1 MNSNEIRNLVQRNF
15 ELNLNQKKRTKK
27 LVHAR
32 AVYFKLCRDC
42 TDLTFAK
49 IGNTLGFSHG
59 NVIHSI
65 NKIFP
70 SFDMYNND
78 YITIYNEI
86 KMQDSKAPLSK
97 RFEAA
102 KNENSNLK
110 REIEKLKRKINKH
123 ETETIY

>member
-1 MNSNEIRNLVQRNF
+1 MTSNEIKNLVQRNF
-15 ELNLNQKKRTKK
+15 ELNLKQKKRTRK
-27 LVHAR
+27 LVYAR

-42 TDLTFAK
+42 TDLTFIQ
-49 IGNTLGFSHG
+49 IGKTLGFTHG

-86 KMQDSKAPLSK
+86 KMQNSKAPLSK

-102 KNENSNLK
+102 KNENNNLK
-110 REIEKLKRKINKH
+110 REIEKLKRKISKH
-123 ETETIY
+123 ETKVIY